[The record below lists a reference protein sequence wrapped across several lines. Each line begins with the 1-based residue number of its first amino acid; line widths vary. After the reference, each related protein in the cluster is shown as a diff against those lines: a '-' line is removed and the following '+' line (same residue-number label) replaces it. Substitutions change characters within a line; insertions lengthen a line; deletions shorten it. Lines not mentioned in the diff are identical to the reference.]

1 MKNINGRNLI
11 LASIVILCFVFVGF
25 ALGQRSFWLAGLF
38 LVLGFALMGLGIS
51 SNKKQE
57 NAH

>member
-1 MKNINGRNLI
+1 MKNINFRNLI

-25 ALGQRSFWLAGLF
+25 ALGQKIFWLACLF
-38 LVLGFALMGLGIS
+38 LVLGFALMGVGIS
-51 SNKKQE
+51 HNKKQ